1 MKKFGI
7 FRPSERSYSTKPIKI
22 NIVDTPG
29 TNAIILAMER
39 QEMNGLC
46 GWGWDSARVQAL
58 HSYST
63 PEGITLNAATAHL
76 ADCVSCRTRRERLA
90 AELAHIPTIADPD
103 PAVATRIT
111 ARVNARLQ
119 QKRRWLPVAG
129 AATAG
134 AIALAMAVV
143 VWSPDQRN
151 PALGNQLRA
160 TVRRP
165 SPAGPSPGKS

>member
-1 MKKFGI
+1 MN
-7 FRPSERSYSTKPIKI
+7 RECL
-22 NIVDTPG
+22 NEHDL
-29 TNAIILAMER
+29 IL
-39 QEMNGLC
+39 
-46 GWGWDSARVQAL
+46 L
-58 HSYST
+58 HYGES

-151 PALGNQLRA
+151 PALGNQPVVTSSPQPATSSEQLFVGPPRPALRQA
-160 TVRRP
+160 NLDLDLLDQLDLLEELETLRDIEGV
-165 SPAGPSPGKS
+165 